1 MIGSYTQTWNAHLC
15 RLQVVAGERGR
26 GEGTHATAGHGHLL
40 AVRNFGLA
48 LYSAPIRTVLALD
61 LSPGLSFLGLSDSLA
76 QPLQALSLFGQPTTS
91 LESLQTDAG
100 GTYTGLPNT

>member
-15 RLQVVAGERGR
+15 RLQVRCG
-26 GEGTHATAGHGHLL
+26 GEGEEGRARTQQQGTGSYWPYGTWTCTA
-40 AVRNFGLA
+40 
-48 LYSAPIRTVLALD
+48 LALD